1 MGFLFYALSLY
12 KQTTH
17 MKIKT
22 TGFVM
27 TALLAVVVLISFAF
41 RPLEEKRAGAKS
53 DYAVKEWERAKVY
66 TKEYLDAATEETFSF
81 KPTADMR
88 SFGEQM
94 LHLSEAN
101 YGMASAASGIPSPVK
116 FGELEKGSLK
126 TKAEISKAVLDSYDF
141 AINAAKSLTDE
152 KMATNVKMF
161 NMEMS
166 AETALAKAFEH
177 QTHHRGQTTVYLRL
191 KGLKPPQEK
200 LF

>member
-1 MGFLFYALSLY
+1 
-12 KQTTH
+12 

-22 TGFVM
+22 TGLV
-27 TALLAVVVLISFAF
+27 TAALLAVVVLVSLAF
-41 RPLEEKRAGAKS
+41 STVEQKRVSAKT
-53 DYAVKEWERAKVY
+53 DYTVKEWERAKAY
-66 TKEYLDAATEETFSF
+66 TKEYLDAATEETFGF
-81 KPTADMR
+81 KPTPEMR

-101 YGMASAASGIPSPVK
+101 YGMASAASGTPSPIK
-116 FGELEKGSLK
+116 FGELEKGALK

-141 AINAAKSLTDE
+141 AIAAAKGMTDE
-152 KMATNVKMF
+152 KLAGNVKMF
-161 NMEMS
+161 NMEMT

>member
-1 MGFLFYALSLY
+1 
-12 KQTTH
+12 

-22 TGFVM
+22 GL
-27 TALLAVVVLISFAF
+27 AIAASLAVIAFISLAF
-41 RPLEEKRAGAKS
+41 RPVDDKNRSAKT
-53 DYAVKEWERAKVY
+53 DMMVKDWERAKAY
-66 TKEYLDAATEETFSF
+66 TKEYLDAASEEAFAF
-81 KPTADMR
+81 KPTAEMR

-101 YGMASAASGIPSPVK
+101 YGISSAASGMASPIK

-126 TKAEISKAVLDSYDF
+126 TKAEITKAVMDSYDF
-141 AINAAKSLTDE
+141 AIKAINSMTDE
-152 KMATNVKMF
+152 KLTGSIKLFGMDMT
-161 NMEMS
+161 

>member
-1 MGFLFYALSLY
+1 
-12 KQTTH
+12 

-22 TGFVM
+22 GFI
-27 TALLAVVVLISFAF
+27 AAAALAVVVITSLAF
-41 RPLEEKRAGAKS
+41 RPLEGPKVSAKA
-53 DYAVKEWERAKVY
+53 DMAVKEWERAKAY
-66 TKEYLDAATEETFSF
+66 TKEYLDAATEETFGF
-81 KPTADMR
+81 KPTPEMR

-101 YGMASAASGIPSPVK
+101 YGIASAASGTPSPFK
-116 FGELEKGSLK
+116 FGDLEKGTLK

-141 AINAAKSLTDE
+141 AIAAAKGMTDE
-152 KMATNVKMF
+152 KMATSIKMF

-191 KGLKPPQEK
+191 RGLKPPQEK